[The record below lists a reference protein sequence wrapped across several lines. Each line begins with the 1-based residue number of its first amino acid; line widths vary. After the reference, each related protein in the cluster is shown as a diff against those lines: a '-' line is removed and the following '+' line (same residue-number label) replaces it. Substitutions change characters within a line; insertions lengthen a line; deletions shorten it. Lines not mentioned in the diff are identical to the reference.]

1 MSVAENV
8 RNYSLIQFVVT
19 TCKYNY
25 QNYITSK
32 DIIVLYIHKKKLTM
46 KRSQLKSYLDLKSYP
61 QNIIIQAS
69 HKNKLFWQ

>member
-19 TCKYNY
+19 TRKYNY

-32 DIIVLYIHKKKLTM
+32 DIIILYIHKKIDYEKILIKKFFGFKLLSS
-46 KRSQLKSYLDLKSYP
+46 KYYNSSLS
-61 QNIIIQAS
+61 
-69 HKNKLFWQ
+69 

>member
-19 TCKYNY
+19 TRKYNY

-32 DIIVLYIHKKKLTM
+32 DIIVLYIHKKIWPWKD
-46 KRSQLKSYLDLKSYP
+46 LD
-61 QNIIIQAS
+61 
-69 HKNKLFWQ
+69 

>member
-19 TCKYNY
+19 TRKYNY

-32 DIIVLYIHKKKLTM
+32 DIIVLYIHKKIDHEKTSI
-46 KRSQLKSYLDLKSYP
+46 K
-61 QNIIIQAS
+61 
-69 HKNKLFWQ
+69 KLFGFEVLSSKYYNSSLS